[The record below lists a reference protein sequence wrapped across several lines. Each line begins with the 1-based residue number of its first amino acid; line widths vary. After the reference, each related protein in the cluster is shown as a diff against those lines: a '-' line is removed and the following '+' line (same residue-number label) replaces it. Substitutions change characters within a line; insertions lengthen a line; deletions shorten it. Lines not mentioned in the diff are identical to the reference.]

1 MFVPQW
7 IIEKKRDGDALTPED
22 ITAFIQGYHSGS
34 VPDYQMAALAM
45 AIYLKGMTF
54 EETAALTEAMMH
66 TGALL
71 DTSRLSR
78 PVCDKH
84 STGGIGDKVSLI
96 LAPLAAACGLAV
108 PMISGRG
115 LGITGGTLDK
125 LESIPGYRTD
135 LNETEFL
142 QVVEAVGCSIIGQ
155 TATLAPADKKL
166 YGLRDVT
173 GTVSSIPLIT
183 ASIMCKKMAEG
194 LDALVL
200 DVKVGRGAFMKTP
213 EQARELAR
221 NMVRVGEAMGKSVG
235 ALLTNMDIPLGHMV
249 GNALEVR
256 ESIECLQGKVKGPL
270 WDVTRELTAA
280 MLLLCGKAAERDDA
294 LENVQNALDSGR
306 GLEIFRKMVE
316 AQGGNPAV
324 CEDLDLLPAA
334 PKIETVSAEAS
345 GWIADVDADKIGRA
359 VLVLGGGRT
368 KAEDGIDHAVGLSEL
383 VTPGQRIEKGE
394 TLYVLHSRDSDRRGE
409 ALRLL
414 EGAVTV
420 SADAVEPPT
429 LIFERMMPE
438 G

>member
-7 IIEKKRDGDALTPED
+7 IIEKKRDGEALTADE
-22 ITAFIQGYHSGS
+22 ITAFIRGYHEERI
-34 VPDYQMAALAM
+34 PDYQMAALAM
-45 AIYLKGMTF
+45 AIFLRGMTF

-71 DTSRLSR
+71 DTSAITR

-125 LESIPGYRTD
+125 LESIPGYRTN
-135 LNETEFL
+135 LSEPEFL
-142 QVVEAVGCSIIGQ
+142 QVVEDVGCSIIGQ

-173 GTVSSIPLIT
+173 GTVPSIPLIT

-213 EQARELAR
+213 EQARKLAK
-221 NMVRVGEAMGKSVG
+221 NMVRVGGAMGKSVG
-235 ALLTNMDIPLGHMV
+235 ALLTNMDIPLGHTA

-256 ESIECLQGKVKGPL
+256 ESIECLQGKIKGPL
-270 WDVTRELTAA
+270 WEVTLELTAA
-280 MLLLCGKAAERDDA
+280 MLLLAGKAPDEDA
-294 LENVQNALDSGR
+294 AREQVQNALDSGK
-306 GLEIFRKMVE
+306 GLEIFRKMVG

-324 CEDLDLLPAA
+324 CDDLSLLPAA
-334 PKIETVSAEAS
+334 AMIEPVPSESS

-368 KAEDGIDHAVGLSEL
+368 RAEDGIDHGVGISDL
-383 VTPGQRIEKGE
+383 VTPGQPIKAGG
-394 TLYVLHSRDSDRRGE
+394 TLFVLHSQDSDRRAE

-420 SADAVEPPT
+420 SPEPVPPPT
-429 LIFERMMPE
+429 LIYERMMPA
-438 G
+438 

>member
-7 IIEKKRDGDALTPED
+7 IIEKKRDGEVLTREE
-22 ITAFIQGYHSGS
+22 ITRFIQGYHSGK

-45 AIYLKGMTF
+45 AIYLRGMTF

-66 TGALL
+66 TGTLL
-71 DTSRLSR
+71 DTSGLSR

-96 LAPLAAACGLAV
+96 LGPLAAACGLAV

-125 LESIPGYRTD
+125 LEAIPGYRTD
-135 LNETEFL
+135 LNEAEFL
-142 QVVEAVGCSIIGQ
+142 RVVDSVGCSIIGQ
-155 TATLAPADKKL
+155 TSTLAPADKKL

-200 DVKVGRGAFMKTP
+200 DVKVGRGAFMKTA
-213 EQARELAR
+213 EQARELAA
-221 NMVRVGEAMGKSVG
+221 NMVRVGEAMGKKVG
-235 ALLTNMDIPLGHMV
+235 ALLTNMDIPLGRTV
-249 GNALEVR
+249 GNALEVQ
-256 ESIECLQGKVKGPL
+256 ESIECLQGRVRGPL
-270 WDVTRELTAA
+270 WEVTRELTAA
-280 MLLLCGKAAERDDA
+280 MLLLAGKSEGIDDA
-294 LENVQNALDSGR
+294 REQVRTALDSGK
-306 GLEIFRKMVE
+306 GLEIFRDMIR
-316 AQGGNPAV
+316 AQGGDPSV
-324 CEDLDLLPAA
+324 CDEGRGLPRAA
-334 PKIETVSAEAS
+334 QIEPFAAAQS
-345 GWIADVDADKIGRA
+345 GWVADVNAGQIGRA

-368 KAEDGIDHAVGLSEL
+368 RAEDGIDHAVGLSAL
-383 VTPGQRIEKGE
+383 VTPGQAVEAGDA
-394 TLYVLHSRDSDRRGE
+394 LFVLHSQDSDRRTE

-420 SADAVEPPT
+420 SPEPVSPPR
-429 LIFERMMPE
+429 LILEQMMPA
-438 G
+438 

>member
-7 IIEKKRDGDALTPED
+7 IIEKKRDGDALSAEE
-22 ITAFIQGYHSGS
+22 ITEFIRGYHAGT

-45 AIYLKGMTF
+45 AVYLRGMTF

-66 TGALL
+66 TGTLL
-71 DTSRLSR
+71 DTSGLSR

-135 LNETEFL
+135 LSETEFL
-142 QVVEAVGCSIIGQ
+142 KVVDEVGCAIIGQ
-155 TATLAPADKKL
+155 TASLAPADKKL

-200 DVKVGRGAFMKTP
+200 DVKVGRGAFMKTRD
-213 EQARELAR
+213 QARELAR

-235 ALLTNMDIPLGHMV
+235 ALLTNMDVPLGHTA

-256 ESIECLQGKVKGPL
+256 ESIECLQGRVKGPL
-270 WDVTRELTAA
+270 WEVTRELTAA
-280 MLLLCGKAAERDDA
+280 MLQLSGIAPEREAA
-294 LENVQNALDSGR
+294 LQQVQTALDSGK
-306 GLEIFRKMVE
+306 GLEIFRRMVE

-324 CEDLDLLPAA
+324 CEDPDLLPAA
-334 PKIETVSAEAS
+334 ANVESVASESS

-368 KAEDGIDHAVGLSEL
+368 RSEDGIDPAVGLSGL
-383 VTPGQRIEKGE
+383 VTPGQQISAGE
-394 TLYVLHSRDSDRRGE
+394 PLFTLHSQDSDRRTE
-409 ALRLL
+409 AFRLL
-414 EGAVTV
+414 DGAVTV
-420 SADAVEPPT
+420 SPDPVESPT
-429 LIFERMMPE
+429 LIYERMMPE
-438 G
+438 